1 MRHQG
6 RPLIPGGVVGPGG
19 DIVALEAGDGD
30 GREGADADALRERG
44 IIGDDLVEHRLVI
57 ADQVHLVDGQHDVAD
72 ADQVGEIAVAP
83 RLGQYALARV
93 DQDDGQVGGGGAG
106 DHVAGILFMAGRIG
120 DDELA
125 LLGGEEAIGDVD
137 GDALF
142 ALGGEAIDQQ
152 GEVDLAA
159 LRADALAIGLQRFE
173 LILEDHLRIIEQSPD
188 QGGLAVIDAAAGD
201 EAQHGLVL
209 MDVEIGVDVL
219 RDEGIG
225 LVDGVLCDH
234 VGHQK

>member
-1 MRHQG
+1 M
-6 RPLIPGGVVGPGG
+6 
-19 DIVALEAGDGD
+19 
-30 GREGADADALRERG
+30 
-44 IIGDDLVEHRLVI
+44 
-57 ADQVHLVDGQHDVAD
+57 
-72 ADQVGEIAVAP
+72 AP
-83 RLGQYALARV
+83 RLGEDALARV
-93 DQDDGQVGGGGAG
+93 DQDDGQVGGGGTG

-125 LLGGEEAIGDVD
+125 LFGSEEAIGDVD

-142 ALGGEAIDQQ
+142 ALCGEAIDQQ

-159 LRADALAIGLQRFE
+159 LRADALGVGLQRFE

-188 QGGLAVIDAAAGD
+188 QGGLAVIDAATGD

-219 RDEGIG
+219 CDQRID

>member
-1 MRHQG
+1 
-6 RPLIPGGVVGPGG
+6 
-19 DIVALEAGDGD
+19 
-30 GREGADADALRERG
+30 
-44 IIGDDLVEHRLVI
+44 
-57 ADQVHLVDGQHDVAD
+57 
-72 ADQVGEIAVAP
+72 
-83 RLGQYALARV
+83 
-93 DQDDGQVGGGGAG
+93 
-106 DHVAGILFMAGRIG
+106 MAGRIG

-159 LRADALAIGLQRFE
+159 LRADALGVGLQRFE
-173 LILEDHLRIIEQSPD
+173 LILEDHLRIIEQPPD
-188 QGGLAVIDAAAGD
+188 QGGLAVIDRAAGD

-219 RDEGIG
+219 RDQRIG